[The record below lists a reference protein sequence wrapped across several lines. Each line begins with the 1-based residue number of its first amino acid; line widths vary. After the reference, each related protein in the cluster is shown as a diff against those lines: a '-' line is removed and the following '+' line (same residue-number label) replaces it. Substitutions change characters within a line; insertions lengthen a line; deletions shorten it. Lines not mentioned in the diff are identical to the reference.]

1 MQSALAVASWAKLS
15 LWCCSGKSTGPTRK
29 AAQLLAAEKGVGL
42 SHAILPPNDACSAL
56 LSVVASGCPAPPCWV
71 FRSRGHPSKLLVLR
85 PLVRCAKPR
94 NNSKST
100 NLRTLPKPQEKAT
113 PMTGI
118 LQNYLP
124 LVVFIAVAGVIG
136 LALLIAPFLVAFQ
149 QPDPE
154 KLSAYE
160 CGFNAFD
167 DARMKFDVR
176 FYLVAILFIIFDLE
190 VAFLFPWAVAFGKL
204 GATGFW
210 SMVVFLAVLTIGFA
224 YEWKKG
230 ALEWD

>member
-1 MQSALAVASWAKLS
+1 MSE
-15 LWCCSGKSTGPTRK
+15 
-29 AAQLLAAEKGVGL
+29 LLQ
-42 SHAILPPNDACSAL
+42 D
-56 LSVVASGCPAPPCWV
+56 
-71 FRSRGHPSKLLVLR
+71 
-85 PLVRCAKPR
+85 
-94 NNSKST
+94 
-100 NLRTLPKPQEKAT
+100 
-113 PMTGI
+113 
-118 LQNYLP
+118 YLP
-124 LVVFIAVAGVIG
+124 LAVFIAVALVLG
-136 LALLIAPFLVAFQ
+136 LALLIAPFIVAYQ

-190 VAFLFPWAVAFGKL
+190 VAFLFPWAVAFGDL
-204 GATGFW
+204 GLFGYW
-210 SMVVFLAVLTIGFA
+210 SMMVFLAVLTIGFI